1 MIIGWLSFQFVFYDQ
16 QRFCL
21 VALATLN
28 IEKKKKKFFLNDS
41 STKTTL
47 SSVANFFTANEES
60 IKQTPIF

>member
-16 QRFCL
+16 QQFCL

-28 IEKKKKKFFLNDS
+28 IEKKIIFFLNDS